1 MKKSIKPSM
10 IKKAVLISMIG
21 AFFSVAQASTVVPP
35 PLPTGSQMVRQSA
48 GMNQD
53 EVKRSQRAHHH
64 HSHHK
69 KDVTKD
75 DTMSGSAS
83 SYWVAEPPKAK

>member
-1 MKKSIKPSM
+1 MKKPIKLNM
-10 IKKAVLISMIG
+10 LKKTLLISIIG
-21 AFFSVAQASTVVPP
+21 ACFGIAQASTIVPP
-35 PLPTGSQMVRQSA
+35 PLPLGSHMVRQNA

-64 HSHHK
+64 NRHHK

>member
-1 MKKSIKPSM
+1 MKKSTKLSM
-10 IKKAVLISMIG
+10 IKKTFLISIIG
-21 AFFSVAQASTVVPP
+21 ACFGIAKASVVVPP
-35 PLPTGSQMVRQSA
+35 PLPTGSNMVRLNA

-64 HSHHK
+64 NRHHK